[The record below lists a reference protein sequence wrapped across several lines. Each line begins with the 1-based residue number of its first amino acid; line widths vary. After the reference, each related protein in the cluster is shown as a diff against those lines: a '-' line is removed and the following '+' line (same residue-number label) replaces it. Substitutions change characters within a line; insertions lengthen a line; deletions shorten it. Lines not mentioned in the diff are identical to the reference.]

1 VSALAVVSRRDGRM
15 DAVLVAALQDSAP
28 ARRATAAAVI
38 GRRGTGDQK
47 KALVRLLTDADAKV
61 RLQAARGLIAGGDK
75 KAVAALIGLIS
86 NAPIDLALQA
96 DELLK
101 RLAQDKPPTRA
112 RLVEAV
118 GVTDD
123 AVRTP
128 GSSFRNACRETWDD
142 WWQAHQEKVDLAR
155 AEQEFFVD
163 GAARARQVSRQCLT
177 ALFKGDAATVKKT
190 TEAPFQFGSMELI
203 EMREALDGGI
213 DWLCQHIQKNERF
226 AQVRPTLHLVISAE
240 AYQRRGS
247 SARLKD
253 LIADQPRKPEVRVV
267 YASLEGPD
275 VPKGFTVLV
284 VRVANG
290 CARVIGID
298 SDAGPN

>member
-1 VSALAVVSRRDGRM
+1 
-15 DAVLVAALQDSAP
+15 
-28 ARRATAAAVI
+28 
-38 GRRGTGDQK
+38 
-47 KALVRLLTDADAKV
+47 
-61 RLQAARGLIAGGDK
+61 
-75 KAVAALIGLIS
+75 VAALIGLIS
-86 NAPIDLALQA
+86 SAPIDLALQA
-96 DELLK
+96 DELLT

-123 AVRTP
+123 AVRSP

-203 EMREALDGGI
+203 EIREALDAGI
-213 DWLCQHIQKNERF
+213 DWLCQHIHKNRERF
-226 AQVRPTLHLVISAE
+226 AKVRATLPLVISAE
-240 AYQRRGS
+240 TYQRRGH

-253 LIADQPRKPEVRVV
+253 LIADQPRKAEVRVV
-267 YASLEGPD
+267 YACLEGPD

-298 SDAGPN
+298 SDAGPK